1 MTLTGL
7 LLLVGLRGFR
17 DRMYGLAQWL
27 LTLGP
32 LGVFSISLLD
42 SAFVPL
48 PGGPDAAVIALSA
61 VRPQWMPLYALAA
74 TLGSAIGSTGLY
86 LAARRGGVRALRGF
100 KPATRERVEGL
111 LGRYD
116 MLAIMVPGVL
126 PPPFPFKV
134 FILSAGVFRLRLP
147 RFLIAIFVGRA
158 ARFLLE
164 GFLAVEFGDQALT
177 LFRQQGIKAI
187 AAVGCLFLILLGVK
201 YYRMRTRPAP
211 VLAVDEAGQAGE

>member
-32 LGVFSISLLD
+32 LGLFSISLLD

-147 RFLIAIFVGRA
+147 RFLIAILIGRA
-158 ARFLLE
+158 ARFLIE
-164 GFLAVEFGDQALT
+164 GALAIEFGAGALA
-177 LFRQQGIKAI
+177 LLKQQGVKVL
-187 AAVGCLFLILLGVK
+187 VGVVMVLLVCIGFK
-201 YYRMRTRPAP
+201 YYRLRTRTAP
-211 VLAVDEAGQAGE
+211 TLAVDEVSQTGE

>member
-1 MTLTGL
+1 
-7 LLLVGLRGFR
+7 
-17 DRMYGLAQWL
+17 MYGLAQWL

-211 VLAVDEAGQAGE
+211 VLAVDKAGQAGE

>member
-61 VRPQWMPLYALAA
+61 MRPELMPLYALGA
-74 TLGSAIGSTGLY
+74 TLGSAIGSVSLY
-86 LAARRGGVRALRGF
+86 LIARRGGVRALRGVR
-100 KPATRERVEGL
+100 PETRDRVEGL

-116 MLAIMVPGVL
+116 MLAIVVPGIL

-134 FILSAGVFRLRLP
+134 FILSAGVFKLKLP
-147 RFLIAIFVGRA
+147 RFLVAILIGRA
-158 ARFLLE
+158 ARFLIE
-164 GFLAVEFGDQALT
+164 GILAIEFGDEALV
-177 LFRQQGIKAI
+177 LLRQQGFKVLVAT
-187 AAVGCLFLILLGVK
+187 AAVLLMWLAFK
-201 YYRMRTRPAP
+201 YYRVRTRTAP
-211 VLAVDEAGQAGE
+211 

>member
-1 MTLTGL
+1 MILTRL
-7 LLLVGLRGFR
+7 LFLVGLRAVRDGMLALFR
-17 DRMYGLAQWL
+17 WL

-32 LGVFSISLLD
+32 LGVLSISLMD

-61 VRPQWMPLYALAA
+61 VKPEWMLLYVLAA

-86 LAARRGGVRALRGF
+86 LAARRGGVRALKRF
-100 KPATRERVEGL
+100 KPETRERVEGL

-116 MLAIMVPGVL
+116 MMAIMVPGIL

-147 RFLIAIFVGRA
+147 RFLVAIFIGRA
-158 ARFLLE
+158 ARFLIE
-164 GFLAVEFGDQALT
+164 GILAVEFGNEALA
-177 LFRQQGIKAI
+177 LFRQQGIRALV
-187 AAVGCLFLILLGVK
+187 AVASLLLVWLAFK
-201 YYRMRTRPAP
+201 YYRMRTRSAPA
-211 VLAVDEAGQAGE
+211 LTVDEAGQAGE

>member
-1 MTLTGL
+1 MTGML
-7 LLLVGLRGFR
+7 LLIGLRGLRDWFFR
-17 DRMYGLAQWL
+17 LAQWL
-27 LTLGP
+27 LALGP
-32 LGVFSISLLD
+32 LGVLGISLLD

-61 VRPQWMPLYALAA
+61 ARPEWMPLYALAA
-74 TLGSAIGSTGLY
+74 TLGSAIGSTVLY
-86 LAARRGGVRALRGF
+86 LAARRGGVRVLKGF
-100 KPATRERVEGL
+100 KPETRERVEGL

-147 RFLIAIFVGRA
+147 RFLVAIFIGRA
-158 ARFLLE
+158 ARFLIE
-164 GFLAVEFGDQALT
+164 GLLAVEFGNEALT

-187 AAVGCLFLILLGVK
+187 AAVGCLLLILLGVK

-211 VLAVDEAGQAGE
+211 ALAVDEAGQVGE